1 MMMKK
6 LLLMGAVAAV
16 GAAVARVLRARQDA
30 WIDAPPAVPQRIPAE
45 TLEVRTELPPEPER
59 ETQPEPQEERHALR
73 PSPMPRDRPVWT
85 PPSQG
90 RSSGKH
96 AAHEKDE
103 NDADG

>member
-1 MMMKK
+1 MMKK

-73 PSPMPRDRPVWT
+73 PSPVARDRPVWT
-85 PPSQG
+85 PPAQG